1 MNAHENQSHT
11 GSAINGSP
19 VGSGGEL
26 AWDFFA
32 SAETDIHDLIN
43 LKNII
48 RGWGAEMNAE
58 QEGYLFERILDHVDA
73 LDNALKSAKSSKHLA

>member
-11 GSAINGSP
+11 NFVASNPNLGRGT
-19 VGSGGEL
+19 EL

-32 SAETDIHDLIN
+32 NAESDIDDLIN

-73 LDNALKSAKSSKHLA
+73 LDHALKSAKSSKHPA